1 MRARIVLLCVVLI
14 VAAGV
19 FASVD
24 REAAGQVTAASG
36 IKDVK
41 VESLGHGPSAAASG
55 YTLILSRLTFAP
67 GGIIEMHTHPGDAV
81 FYVESG
87 QITWVTGMGA
97 PLFTSAAA
105 AAANAAGTPTPPET
119 LTPGQEIV
127 LEAGDSVFYTG
138 QDSHS
143 VRNDGTVD
151 AVVLYSALRDASQ
164 PGITFTP

>member
-1 MRARIVLLCVVLI
+1 MRPRVVLLCALLVV
-14 VAAGV
+14 VGGV
-19 FASVD
+19 FASAG
-24 REAAGQVTAASG
+24 REAAGQVTTAAG

-41 VESLGHGPSAAASG
+41 VESLGHGPSAAAPG
-55 YTLILSRLTFAP
+55 QTLILSRLTFAP
-67 GGIIEMHTHPGDAV
+67 GGMIDMHTHPGDAV

-119 LTPGQEIV
+119 LTPGQETV

-138 QDSHS
+138 HDSHE
-143 VRNDGTVD
+143 VRNDGTAD
-151 AVVLYSALRDASQ
+151 AVVLYSALRASDE
-164 PGITFTP
+164 PGITFIE